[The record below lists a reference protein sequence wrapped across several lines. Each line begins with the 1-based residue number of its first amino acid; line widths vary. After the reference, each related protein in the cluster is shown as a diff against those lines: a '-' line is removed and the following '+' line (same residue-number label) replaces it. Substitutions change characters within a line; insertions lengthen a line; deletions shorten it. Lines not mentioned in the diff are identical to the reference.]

1 MAREAPSR
9 GDRFVHGLLVCFE
22 VFLVLRWM
30 MLEKV
35 LGVVAW
41 RGGGAALLSYY
52 AFARGRYGRAGL
64 PPTLT
69 WGSRLL
75 GRGDRV
81 SCKAPSNLIA

>member
-41 RGGGAALLSYY
+41 RGGGQLCLATMPSRGVDMDELACPLL
-52 AFARGRYGRAGL
+52 
-64 PPTLT
+64 
-69 WGSRLL
+69 
-75 GRGDRV
+75 
-81 SCKAPSNLIA
+81 